1 MVNRGPSGA
10 CVTCK
15 KRRVK
20 CDEARP
26 HCGPCRRLALHCGGY
41 KAKFAN
47 LKFKDET
54 KKVCARVA
62 KRQGSAETDRSQ
74 DHSQSEGQCQHL
86 VLQRPLTE
94 PDAAVPFYIQLY
106 VSGREMDSAR
116 GFFEMLIPIYNAQTQ
131 DSALSL
137 AVSAVAS
144 GIQSLWRHGSF
155 QSLSSPAERY
165 HTRAV
170 KSLRRAL
177 QDRNEWGK
185 PATMLAVLAL
195 QWYENIAA
203 VYGMRSATRIH
214 HNGAVSLLPF
224 VASTYADAD
233 ADAER
238 DDKASEYVRR
248 FILHAEVASA
258 LRQERPLRDIVY
270 TWIAG
275 KRSISAPDNENPSAA
290 LDALGASVAELQAR
304 YMQLSRSQPQSPSS
318 AAQDAR
324 DWIAEAKHIDRQ
336 LVAWAE
342 NVPDHWR
349 PVKLFSGIDVD
360 VSIPTYQSV
369 CEIYPSCQI
378 GAIWNLYRVQRLLL
392 ARIIIT
398 SLSTISDSTPTVSGL
413 TTDEE
418 GWISDEF
425 VENLHTLQM
434 LVDEICHSVPFY
446 LGNRTHTSGLADFTD
461 EAILLPSCQPHG
473 RRNKSPIP
481 TPPSGSPSPLSN
493 EQLKRSLIAQ
503 GPWHLMSPLS
513 RILTLFSEEHG
524 PLPVSLLRPG
534 QHGWIQG
541 QFLRVLGLLR
551 IFPGG
556 IGDDIVRESCIQGNV
571 DGRVE
576 DLAQAVRK
584 GAIFMSGP

>member
-26 HCGPCRRLALHCGGY
+26 HCGPCQRLALHCGGY
-41 KAKFAN
+41 KTKFAN
-47 LKFKDET
+47 LKFRDET

-62 KRQGSAETDRSQ
+62 KRQGSADTDRSQ
-74 DHSQSEGQCQHL
+74 DRDHDHGQGKSKDYSQNL
-86 VLQRPLTE
+86 VLQRPLSE
-94 PDAAVPFYIQLY
+94 PDTAVPFYIQLY
-106 VSGREMDSAR
+106 VSPGREIESAR
-116 GFFEMLIPIYNAQTQ
+116 GFFEMLIPIYNSQAQ
-131 DSALSL
+131 DSALTL

-155 QSLSSPAERY
+155 QSLSSPAESY

-177 QDRNEWGK
+177 QDRNEWGQ

-203 VYGMRSATRIH
+203 VYGLRSATRIH

-224 VASTYADAD
+224 VASKYAHV
-233 ADAER
+233 
-238 DDKASEYVRR
+238 DDKASTYVRR
-248 FILHAEVASA
+248 FILHAEVSSA
-258 LRQERPLRDIVY
+258 LRQERPVQGIVY
-270 TWIAG
+270 SWIAG
-275 KRSISAPDNENPSAA
+275 KHSIAAPDNPSAA
-290 LDALGASVAELQAR
+290 LDAIGASVAELQAR
-304 YMQLSRSQPQSPSS
+304 YKQLSRPQSQTLS

-324 DWIAEAKHIDRQ
+324 DWIAEAKHIDGQ

-342 NVPDHWR
+342 TVPDHWR
-349 PVKLFSGIDVD
+349 PVKLFSGPDMD
-360 VSIPTYQSV
+360 PSIPTYQAV

-398 SLSTISDSTPTVSGL
+398 SLGIISESTSTFLGL
-413 TTDEE
+413 TMEDDVWGGGWVAEE
-418 GWISDEF
+418 FAGH
-425 VENLHTLQM
+425 LHTLQT
-434 LVDEICHSVPFY
+434 LVDEICHCVPFY
-446 LGNRTHTSGLADFTD
+446 LGNRTRTLGIRDFADET
-461 EAILLPSCQPHG
+461 IILPSCQPQPAHVTAQAEG
-473 RRNKSPIP
+473 TSPHS
-481 TPPSGSPSPLSN
+481 TPGQSPSYASRD
-493 EQLKRSLIAQ
+493 QQHKRSLIAQ

-513 RILTLFSEEHG
+513 RLLTLFSKDHG

-534 QHGWIQG
+534 QHEWIRG
-541 QFLRVLGLLR
+541 QFLRVLVLLK
-551 IFPGG
+551 ILPGE
-556 IGDDIVRESCIQGNV
+556 IGEVNDIS
-571 DGRVE
+571 VE

>member
-26 HCGPCRRLALHCGGY
+26 HCGPCQRLSLQCGGY
-41 KAKFAN
+41 KTKFAN

-54 KKVCARVA
+54 NKVCARVA
-62 KRQGSAETDRSQ
+62 RRQGSADTDRSQ
-74 DHSQSEGQCQHL
+74 DRDHDDGHSKRQGKSHSRNL
-86 VLQRPLTE
+86 VLTRPLTQ
-94 PDAAVPFYIQLY
+94 PDTAVPFYIQLY
-106 VSGREMDSAR
+106 VSPGREMQSAR
-116 GFFEMLIPIYNAQTQ
+116 GFFEMLIPIFNSQAQ
-131 DSALSL
+131 DSALTL

-144 GIQSLWRHGSF
+144 GIQSLWRHSSF
-155 QSLSSPAERY
+155 QSLSSPAEAY

-170 KSLRRAL
+170 KSLRRTL

-203 VYGMRSATRIH
+203 VYGLRSATRIH

-224 VASTYADAD
+224 IASKYTDG
-233 ADAER
+233 

-248 FILHAEVASA
+248 FILHAEVSSA
-258 LRQERPLRDIVY
+258 LRQERPLQGTVY
-270 TWIAG
+270 SWITG
-275 KRSISAPDNENPSAA
+275 KRSIATADNPSAA
-290 LDALGASVAELQAR
+290 LDAIGASVAELQAR
-304 YMQLSRSQPQSPSS
+304 YMQLSQCQTQTQSPLSLS
-318 AAQDAR
+318 ASQDAR
-324 DWIAEAKHIDRQ
+324 DWIAEANHIDAQ

-349 PVKLFSGIDVD
+349 PVKLFSGVDIDA
-360 VSIPTYQSV
+360 SIPTYQSV

-398 SLSTISDSTPTVSGL
+398 SLSTISDSSTPTFWGL
-413 TTDEE
+413 TMGGE
-418 GWISDEF
+418 GWVLSDEF
-425 VENLHTLQM
+425 AEQLHTLQS
-434 LVDEICHSVPFY
+434 LVDEICHCVPFY
-446 LGNRTHTSGLADFTD
+446 LGNRTRTLGITDFADET
-461 EAILLPSCQPHG
+461 ILLPSCQTQPAAKVH
-473 RRNKSPIP
+473 RSP
-481 TPPSGSPSPLSN
+481 TPTPAGHSRTPSPSNN

-513 RILTLFSEEHG
+513 RLLTFFSEEHG
-524 PLPVSLLRPG
+524 PLPTSLLRPG
-534 QHGWIQG
+534 QHEWIRG

-551 IFPGG
+551 ILPGKSL
-556 IGDDIVRESCIQGNV
+556 DTS
-571 DGRVE
+571 VE

>member
-26 HCGPCRRLALHCGGY
+26 HCGPCQRLSLQCGGY
-41 KAKFAN
+41 KTKFAN

-54 KKVCARVA
+54 NKVCAR
-62 KRQGSAETDRSQ
+62 
-74 DHSQSEGQCQHL
+74 
-86 VLQRPLTE
+86 
-94 PDAAVPFYIQLY
+94 PDTAVPFYIQLY
-106 VSGREMDSAR
+106 VSPGREMQSAR
-116 GFFEMLIPIYNAQTQ
+116 GFFEMLIPIFNSQAQ
-131 DSALSL
+131 DSALTL

-144 GIQSLWRHGSF
+144 GIQSLWRQNSF
-155 QSLSSPAERY
+155 ESFSSPAETY

-170 KSLRRAL
+170 KSLRRTL

-203 VYGMRSATRIH
+203 VYGLRSATRIH

-224 VASTYADAD
+224 VASKYTDG
-233 ADAER
+233 

-248 FILHAEVASA
+248 FILHAEVSSA
-258 LRQERPLRDIVY
+258 LRQERPLQGIVY
-270 TWIAG
+270 SWIAG
-275 KRSISAPDNENPSAA
+275 KRSITATDNPSAA
-290 LDALGASVAELQAR
+290 LDAIGASVAELQAR
-304 YMQLSRSQPQSPSS
+304 YMQLSQPQHESQLLTQAQSPLS
-318 AAQDAR
+318 ASQDAR
-324 DWIAEAKHIDRQ
+324 DWIAEAKHIDAQ

-342 NVPDHWR
+342 NVPEHWR
-349 PVKLFSGIDVD
+349 PVKLFGGIDID
-360 VSIPTYQSV
+360 ASIPTYQSV

-398 SLSTISDSTPTVSGL
+398 SLSTISDSPTPTFLGL
-413 TTDEE
+413 AVEDK
-418 GWISDEF
+418 GLVLSDEF
-425 VENLHTLQM
+425 AEQLHALQS
-434 LVDEICHSVPFY
+434 LVDEICHCVPFY
-446 LGNRTHTSGLADFTD
+446 LGNRTRTLGITDFTD
-461 EAILLPSCQPHG
+461 ETILLPSCQPAAKVH
-473 RRNKSPIP
+473 RSPTP
-481 TPPSGSPSPLSN
+481 TPPSRSCSPGPSN
-493 EQLKRSLIAQ
+493 IEQLKRSLIAQ

-513 RILTLFSEEHG
+513 RLLTLFSEEHG
-524 PLPVSLLRPG
+524 PLPTSLLRPG
-534 QHGWIQG
+534 QHEWIRG

-551 IFPGG
+551 ILPGKTL
-556 IGDDIVRESCIQGNV
+556 DT
-571 DGRVE
+571 RVE